1 MKAVN
6 HQRGSIKPHVGTG
19 FRSVSRWGNQ
29 GQVISLFPRPLGGSI
44 KRPTWGS
51 PTELWLGT
59 KKQTI
64 FVLPQ
69 PGPNSAKAAWWGVA
83 SRALGVP
90 LCEWGGLSG
99 PTAELL
105 RRPRDSVARKE
116 PGAYYDTPSNPS
128 ALPTPSTGQSLKKTK
143 KTLCTESKAEKRG
156 RKT

>member
-1 MKAVN
+1 MWGQASEVCRGGGTKA
-6 HQRGSIKPHVGTG
+6 RGSRYFHVLWGAA
-19 FRSVSRWGNQ
+19 SRG
-29 GQVISLFPRPLGGSI
+29 PT
-44 KRPTWGS
+44 TWGS
-51 PTELWLGT
+51 PTKLWLGT

-105 RRPRDSVARKE
+105 QRPRDSVVRKE
-116 PGAYYDTPSNPS
+116 PGAYCDTPSNPS
-128 ALPTPSTGQSLKKTK
+128 AITTPSTRQSQEDKENTAHRVK
-143 KTLCTESKAEKRG
+143 G
-156 RKT
+156 